1 MAQVNFNDKQSGD
14 QLTANDVN
22 SLKSTINDNE
32 GLLSNGTVSGYY
44 DSNNQFRY
52 NHHIIPESNGN
63 FDLGNAEYK
72 VRHLYLTSNS
82 LWMGDDVKIDVSTDG
97 TVQTK
102 KRDKS
107 KLPYYITGAAGLDA
121 TENQI
126 LDYFSKSNVS
136 ELTLSDLE
144 KYAKTIN
151 SDATV
156 SDIFPAED
164 SENYQESDF
173 ETKTSINQN
182 KNQRKK
188 IYIKYDYVALAPSI
202 PTLDLNKHTDF
213 EFIIDNASCTYY
225 HENMEAPGLIKV
237 NLKITEYNFN
247 KFNVFIARPGDQ
259 NDDNGKLFTNGTQ
272 SIIRL
277 GVVNQ
282 GGNFSYKLLDGM
294 LQATMDLS
302 AHNIIHFECVFA
314 KGIDYLIPE
323 MITFF
328 NNDPNNT
335 SGGYTNVY
343 KMTLDGVDYYWLS
356 SNSPTESQTIQEQT
370 SIKSDANPGD
380 YSLYTTTNNSEPLFF
395 IASASDSSSITPSS
409 EYTIASTQASL
420 TWNGQNISN
429 ANIVESLEFGGV
441 DLDILNGSLHTG
453 YRYYGNDASY
463 SSDR

>member
-44 DSNNQFRY
+44 DSSNQFRY
-52 NHHIIPESNGN
+52 NHHIIPASNGN

-82 LWMGDDVKIDVSTDG
+82 LWMGDDVKIDVSTNG

-121 TENQI
+121 TENEI

-144 KYAKTIN
+144 KYAKSIN

-188 IYIKYDYVALAPSI
+188 IYIKFDMAPSV

-213 EFIIDNASCTYY
+213 ELYIDSESVNYFANSNWGEIPVKLIPSEHRLSKFNIFISQPANSSDYNWELFHGESLFTPRIAFSNNVGTVKFKNLDQLYTSRDITSTDDVVHFECIHVKSTDVIIPESINALEADPSHVTYIHKMTVNEIDYYWGTDNQALEGLTTPDVESIKPDASQGDYK
-225 HENMEAPGLIKV
+225 L
-237 NLKITEYNFN
+237 NLKIE
-247 KFNVFIARPGDQ
+247 
-259 NDDNGKLFTNGTQ
+259 NG
-272 SIIRL
+272 
-277 GVVNQ
+277 
-282 GGNFSYKLLDGM
+282 
-294 LQATMDLS
+294 
-302 AHNIIHFECVFA
+302 E
-314 KGIDYLIPE
+314 
-323 MITFF
+323 
-328 NNDPNNT
+328 
-335 SGGYTNVY
+335 
-343 KMTLDGVDYYWLS
+343 
-356 SNSPTESQTIQEQT
+356 
-370 SIKSDANPGD
+370 
-380 YSLYTTTNNSEPLFF
+380 
-395 IASASDSSSITPSS
+395 
-409 EYTIASTQASL
+409 
-420 TWNGQNISN
+420 
-429 ANIVESLEFGGV
+429 EF
-441 DLDILNGSLHTG
+441 
-453 YRYYGNDASY
+453 
-463 SSDR
+463 